1 MPSISVT
8 NPEVITKLDLGIT
21 NPKLGGAIDL
31 SAFKVLSIFD
41 GASHDLSSF
50 QNYSHLS
57 TFTSVDLSNNKLT
70 GNAPDFLSSSSC
82 KIVDLSNN
90 ELAGALPNVLPSGIQ
105 VFRAPNNNFA
115 TIDTSGTVYSTIVT
129 DTTTFSQGATF
140 TKTDA
145 ETFTIV
151 SSSATS
157 DHSFVNF
164 VNSTNGLQVGKH
176 RMTFDAVVNSGD
188 ILKIDAFV
196 ADNDA
201 DSTNGTS
208 YVGGVNG
215 FKIQPGSNVYDFEIF
230 DDGVG
235 PPSPNISFRIN
246 KFFNADISFTNFK
259 IIRDPVGYGNVGIPD
274 FSTLTSLSEY
284 NIENQ
289 SNNGFGTSRNTY
301 GHATPSNPS
310 AVLNWSGPSELS
322 NASIDVGSIE
332 GAIPES
338 IRIINLRQT
347 NISKISKRILLTQL
361 YDTFNGKGTD
371 WAKNTA
377 VNGVNYS
384 VPKIDV
390 ANQRGN
396 WNAAAGA
403 ASALASHQKLV
414 GKHTGVTIKEAK
426 DELADVGFDIIGF

>member
-8 NPEVITKLDLGIT
+8 NPEVITKLDLGIS
-21 NPKLGGAIDL
+21 NPKLGGSVDL
-31 SAFKVLSIFD
+31 SAFKVLSIFN
-41 GASHDLSSF
+41 GASHDLADF

-70 GNAPDFLSSSSC
+70 GNAPDFITSSSC
-82 KIVDLSNN
+82 KIIDLSNN

-115 TIDTSGTVYSTIVT
+115 TIDTTGTAYSTIVT
-129 DTTTFSQGATF
+129 DTTTFSEGATF

-157 DHSFVNF
+157 DNSFINF
-164 VNSTNGLQVGKH
+164 VNSTNGLQMGKH
-176 RMTFDAVVNSGD
+176 RMTFDVVVNSGD
-188 ILKIDAFV
+188 INKIDAFV

-201 DSTNGTS
+201 VAGNGAS
-208 YVGGVNG
+208 YVGGAAG
-215 FKIQPGSNVYDFEIF
+215 FKIQPGSNVYDIEIF
-230 DDGVG
+230 DDGVDNA
-235 PPSPNISFRIN
+235 PNIFFRIN
-246 KFFNADISFTNFK
+246 KFFNADLSFTNFK
-259 IIRDPVGYGNVGIPD
+259 IIRDPVGYGNEGIPD

-289 SNNGFGTSRNTY
+289 SNDGFGTSRNTY
-301 GHATPSNPS
+301 GHASN
-310 AVLNWSGPSELS
+310 ANKVLNWSGPSELS
-322 NASIDVGSIE
+322 NASIDAGSIE

-347 NISKISKRILLTQL
+347 NISKDSKRILLTQL
-361 YDTFNGKGTD
+361 YDTFNGKGTN
-371 WAKNTA
+371 WAKTTA
-377 VNGVNYS
+377 VNGVNYA

-390 ANQRGN
+390 ANERGN
-396 WNAAAGA
+396 WSAASGA
-403 ASALASHQKLV
+403 ANTLAAHQKLI
-414 GKHTGVTIKEAK
+414 GKHSGVTIKEAK